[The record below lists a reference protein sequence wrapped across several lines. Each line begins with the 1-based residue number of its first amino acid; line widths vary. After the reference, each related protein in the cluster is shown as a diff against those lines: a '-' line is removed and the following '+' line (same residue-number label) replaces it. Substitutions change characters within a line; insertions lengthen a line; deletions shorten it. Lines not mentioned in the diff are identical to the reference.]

1 MSNCLLKCSAHVGQ
15 AQDYVRS
22 LPLKKKVHLKGII
35 PTTDIEGKSLKAPVS
50 SIQQCQSAIDLLEKM
65 LAFDPDQRITV
76 PEALEHPWLSAYH
89 DMSDEPEC
97 QHVFDRWQ
105 DIERLETL
113 DDFREALWNEIED
126 YRREVRGLNF
136 VSPKRNLSTTSVK
149 EPELLTPITREERD
163 QERSVFEHDTIR
175 EEDSAEIE
183 TTSTAVEDEQAM
195 KIICVDPEQKD
206 MLPQCKGTEISY
218 PFPLAAPAD
227 PMVMYARRSS
237 ILQPS
242 RQNSTYNSPVPP
254 TQHLPVFLDSH
265 QAHQSETG
273 GVAFPTQGY
282 VYPARSRTGSTV
294 GGEITRK
301 ILRTLS
307 TVSIH
312 EGAEGLAS
320 IATIGKFIVDGRT
333 EADAPPSEMPRDF
346 GIKSAVSEGSEEGKT
361 GGQSKKGGKFSLD

>member
-1 MSNCLLKCSAHVGQ
+1 
-15 AQDYVRS
+15 
-22 LPLKKKVHLKGII
+22 
-35 PTTDIEGKSLKAPVS
+35 
-50 SIQQCQSAIDLLEKM
+50 M

-76 PEALEHPWLSAYH
+76 PEALGHPWLSSYH
-89 DMSDEPEC
+89 DVSDEPDC
-97 QHVFDRWQ
+97 PQAFDRWQ

-126 YRREVRGLNF
+126 YRREVRGIKF
-136 VSPKRNLSTTSVK
+136 ISPQRTLSTTSSK
-149 EPELLTPITREERD
+149 EPEHVPSITREERR

-175 EEDSAEIE
+175 EDDSAGAE
-183 TTSTAVEDEQAM
+183 TTSTAVEDEETV
-195 KIICVDPEQKD
+195 KVISSVDPGQKD
-206 MLPQCKGTEISY
+206 LLSRCKETESNF
-218 PFPLAAPAD
+218 PFPPTVPAD

-254 TQHLPVFLDSH
+254 SQHLATFLDGH
-265 QAHQSETG
+265 RMDHSETG
-273 GVAFPTQGY
+273 SVTFPTQGY

-294 GGEITRK
+294 GGEISRK

-312 EGAEGLAS
+312 ESVEGLS
-320 IATIGKFIVDGRT
+320 TIGKFIVGGRT

-346 GIKSAVSEGSEEGKT
+346 GIKSAVDKTDGSDEGKT
-361 GGQSKKGGKFSLD
+361 EGPKKGCKFSLE

>member
-1 MSNCLLKCSAHVGQ
+1 
-15 AQDYVRS
+15 
-22 LPLKKKVHLKGII
+22 
-35 PTTDIEGKSLKAPVS
+35 
-50 SIQQCQSAIDLLEKM
+50 M

-89 DMSDEPEC
+89 DVSDEPDC
-97 QHVFDRWQ
+97 PNVFGRWQ

-126 YRREVRGLNF
+126 YRREVRGLKF
-136 VSPKRNLSTTSVK
+136 VSPIRNLGTTTVK
-149 EPELLTPITREERD
+149 EPELIAPVMREERE
-163 QERSVFEHDTIR
+163 QERSTFEHDTIR
-175 EEDSAEIE
+175 EEDSAEIA
-183 TTSTAVEDEQAM
+183 TTSTAVEDEQTV
-195 KIICVDPEQKD
+195 KVFSVDPEQKS
-206 MLPQCKGTEISY
+206 MLLQCKGAESNF
-218 PFPLAAPAD
+218 PFPPTAPAD

-254 TQHLPVFLDSH
+254 THHLPAFLDGH
-265 QAHQSETG
+265 QANQSETG
-273 GVAFPTQGY
+273 SVAFPTQGY

-294 GGEITRK
+294 GGELTRK

-312 EGAEGLAS
+312 EGVEGLAG

-346 GIKSAVSEGSEEGKT
+346 GIKSAVSEGSEEGNAE
-361 GGQSKKGGKFSLD
+361 GHSKKGCKFSLD